1 MFQKK
6 SQGAGRAITSQ
17 EFGEKAAIAGASKVV
32 APILLASMLGGCMFA
47 PGMQMQRDIHE
58 QTQPGNERADTT
70 SPQASLIEIN
80 AAVIAE
86 QTAAQTSKLEANA
99 RDLMVEPSIYTVGPA
114 DVLQITVWDHPELAQ
129 AQGALPSAAPRAAD
143 APQGTVVDEEGYI
156 QFPYVGRVHVAG
168 LTTAAIQERVVAAL
182 SRSFRN
188 PQVTVRV
195 ESFRAKQI
203 FVDGEVHSP
212 GSLQINDVP
221 MTLTDAIGR
230 AGGFTESADKGRLE
244 ITRGKRTWSL
254 DLTAMLA
261 NGENPAKIILARG
274 DVLRVPSRDES
285 SVYVM
290 GEVNKPVAAIPKTD
304 GRLTLADALAQ
315 AGSFNASTSDP
326 QQLYVVR
333 NGRSG
338 NPQVFHIDAHSPVSM
353 ILAAKF
359 PLEPDDVVYVDGNA
373 LVRVNRVLSLLLPA
387 IDAGLYGAL
396 ATK

>member
-1 MFQKK
+1 
-6 SQGAGRAITSQ
+6 
-17 EFGEKAAIAGASKVV
+17 
-32 APILLASMLGGCMFA
+32 MFA
-47 PGMQMQRDIHE
+47 PGMQMQGDIRQ
-58 QTQPGNERADTT
+58 QTQPRAESTEAA
-70 SPQASLIEIN
+70 SPKATLIEIN

-86 QTAAQTSKLEANA
+86 QNAAQNSKLEESAQ
-99 RDLMVEPSIYTVGPA
+99 DLMVAPSVYTIGPA

-129 AQGALPSAAPRAAD
+129 ALGSQPSAAPRAAD
-143 APQGTVVDEEGYI
+143 APQGIVVDEDGYI
-156 QFPYVGRVHVAG
+156 QFPYVGRVQVAG
-168 LTTAAIQERVVAAL
+168 LTTSAIQARVAEAL
-182 SRSFRN
+182 SHSFRN

-230 AGGFTESADKGRLE
+230 AGGFTASADKGRLQ
-244 ITRGKRTWSL
+244 IIRGKRTYSV
-254 DLTAMLA
+254 DLTTMLA
-261 NGENPAKIILARG
+261 NGQNPAKIMLARS

-315 AGSFNASTSDP
+315 AGSFNVSTSDP

-333 NGRSG
+333 NAQSG
-338 NPQVFHIDAHSPVSM
+338 HPDVFHIDAHSPVSM
-353 ILAAKF
+353 ILASKF
-359 PLEPDDVVYVDGNA
+359 PLEPNDVVYVDGNE

-387 IDAGLYGAL
+387 IDAGLYA
-396 ATK
+396 AVVTK